1 MVLLPLSPSSP
12 RHNLRQHYRGV
23 GVLQAVMGW
32 FWSSKKQEADTK
44 PEDAKPKKKICCA
57 CPETKVALAECL

>member
-1 MVLLPLSPSSP
+1 
-12 RHNLRQHYRGV
+12 
-23 GVLQAVMGW
+23 MGW